1 MTYRYYFKDEP
12 ILFKGLDSRT
22 FEPIIKTKSF
32 KYTFHDGLVLN
43 YRLLKILNDS
53 CEHEWRTGADKDSH
67 FIEFDNEQD
76 LLMFTMK
83 K

>member
-1 MTYRYYFKDEP
+1 MTYRYYFRDEP
-12 ILFKGLDSRT
+12 VLFKGLDPRT
-22 FEPIIKTKSF
+22 FEPIIKTKLF

-43 YRLLKILNDS
+43 DQLLNILNDS
-53 CEHEWRTGADKDSH
+53 CENGWRTGVEKDSH